1 VKVTVVTN
9 PRAGRCTG
17 ITVAASAADF
27 LREAGWDVDVQVTS
41 AAGDGQRLA
50 RDAAD
55 AGAELV
61 VGVGGD
67 GTLSELLNGL
77 MASNIPC
84 GMIPCGTGN
93 DFARFVG
100 IKENAV
106 AAAKQ
111 LLTGEPVAID
121 MGRLTGPQ
129 RYFVNTIGVGFDAAV
144 AGRINRRKRLTQGL
158 LAYGPAIISEL
169 AIGHFLAATVEVD
182 EQVFAGEWLLV
193 AVANGNAYGAGFK
206 IAPNAVCDDGLLD
219 VVLVERMGRL
229 AVLRSLRQAYRG
241 RHQHH
246 PHVTMLR
253 GRHISIKTEAPAPAL
268 VDGDLLADT
277 PLEIEIVPNAGLL
290 WK

>member
-1 VKVTVVTN
+1 MIAN

-17 ITVAASAADF
+17 VAVAESATAF
-27 LREAGWDVDVQVTS
+27 LREAGWGVDVKVTS
-41 AAGDGQRLA
+41 AAGDGERLA

-55 AGAELV
+55 AGAELI

-77 MASNIPC
+77 MGSNIPC

-100 IKENAV
+100 IEGNAG

-111 LLTGEPVAID
+111 IIAGSPLPID
-121 MGRLTGPQ
+121 MGRLASSQ
-129 RYFVNTIGVGFDAAV
+129 RHFVNTVGVGFDAAV

-158 LAYGPAIISEL
+158 LAYGPAIISEV

-182 EQVFAGEWLLV
+182 GRAFDGEWLLV
-193 AVANGNAYGAGFK
+193 AVANGNAYGGGFK
-206 IAPNAVCDDGLLD
+206 IAPNAAYDDGLLD

-229 AVLRSLRQAYRG
+229 GVLRSLRQAYRG
-241 RHQHH
+241 EHEHH

-253 GRHISIKTEAPAPAL
+253 GRHISIATEAPALAL

-277 PLEIEIVPNAGLL
+277 PLEIDVVPGAGLL

>member
-1 VKVTVVTN
+1 MKVAVIAN

-17 ITVAASAADF
+17 IAVAESAAAL
-27 LREAGWDVDVQVTS
+27 LRDAGWDVDVQLTS
-41 AAGDGQRLA
+41 APGEGERLA
-50 RDAAD
+50 REAAD
-55 AGAELV
+55 AGSELV

-100 IKENAV
+100 IEENLE

-111 LLTGEPVAID
+111 IIAGGPLAVD
-121 MGRLTGPQ
+121 MGRLVGSQ
-129 RYFVNTIGVGFDAAV
+129 RHFVNIVGVGFDAAV

-158 LAYGPAIISEL
+158 LAYGPAIIGEL

-182 EQVFAGEWLLV
+182 GQVFAGEWLLV

-206 IAPNAVCDDGLLD
+206 IAPHAACDDGLLD

-229 AVLRSLRQAYRG
+229 GVLRSLGQVYQG
-241 RHQHH
+241 KHEHH

-253 GRHISIKTEAPAPAL
+253 GRHISIETEASAPAL

-277 PLEIEIVPNAGLL
+277 PLEIEIVPGAGLL